1 MTMQNGAGNGAGGQG
16 NGQGGGAGGNNST
29 TLPDQQA
36 ADALKTQQNQNANQQ
51 GQQQNPNGNGQG
63 NQQVTQQTNGVDRT
77 AELEEALAAARDHN
91 KTLMDRLEILAV
103 ASLPPDQKER
113 AQALIAEAKKEAE
126 KEIQEASVGERELIL
141 DRREIA
147 AEYQSYGL
155 TTDLLKDAKSKGE
168 MEVIALR
175 TKADFLEKGG
185 RPNPSKIP
193 SDNGAS
199 NSGGGGQG
207 NGANGATNN
216 QPQRG
221 DRTAALIG
229 ERYNQARNGQ

>member
-1 MTMQNGAGNGAGGQG
+1 MTMQYGAGNGAGGQG
-16 NGQGGGAGGNNST
+16 NGQGGGAGGNSPT
-29 TLPDQQA
+29 TLTDQQA
-36 ADALKTQQNQNANQQ
+36 ADALKTQQQQSANQQ

-63 NQQVTQQTNGVDRT
+63 NQAVQQTNGVDRT
-77 AELEEALAAARDHN
+77 AELEEALTAARDHN

-155 TTDLLKDAKSKGE
+155 TTDLLKDAKTKGE

-175 TKADFLEKGG
+175 AKADFLEKGG

-199 NSGGGGQG
+199 SSGGGGTG
-207 NGANGATNN
+207 NGANGATSN

-229 ERYNQARNGQ
+229 ERFNQARNS